1 MSETHNIIEN
11 FELCDTPK
19 WFLYTIIPICSL
31 VLILLLY
38 FIFKG
43 TGKEGKKKGKK

>member
-1 MSETHNIIEN
+1 MPETRDIIES

-19 WFLYTIIPICSL
+19 WLLYTIIPICLL

-38 FIFKG
+38 FIFKEKG
-43 TGKEGKKKGKK
+43 KKGKKGKK

>member
-1 MSETHNIIEN
+1 MSETQDTIEN
-11 FELCDTPK
+11 FKLCDTPK
-19 WFLYTIIPICSL
+19 WLLYIIIPICSL

-43 TGKEGKKKGKK
+43 KKGKKGGK

>member
-19 WFLYTIIPICSL
+19 WLLYTIIPICSL

-43 TGKEGKKKGKK
+43 KKGKKGKK